1 MNNIAA
7 KLREVHWRAGWET
20 DDGARVRRQREREE
34 GADEIERLSAE
45 VEKLRAALEEIDSI
59 SVHSGGDIHGIHPS
73 FWEVAFK
80 QAQDVARA
88 ALGKK

>member
-1 MNNIAA
+1 MTDINHFRAEVE
-7 KLREVHWRAGWET
+7 KLR
-20 DDGARVRRQREREE
+20 
-34 GADEIERLSAE
+34 AE

-80 QAQDVARA
+80 QAQDGARA
-88 ALGKK
+88 ALEEK